1 MRIVVSGTHASGK
14 STLIA
19 DFLAAHPD
27 FLAARPEYL
36 SLGDPFIVE

>member
-19 DFLAAHPD
+19 DFLAA
-27 FLAARPEYL
+27 RPEYL